1 MDSKIPMGR
10 SAFLM
15 LKPHAQRIFLLDP
28 KEQVISAR
36 SLLEGEQVVTGN
48 ILNFKDHSVL
58 VGECLG
64 SPVSGHQDPSFVPG
78 AKAHVASRSF
88 VDVVRA
94 SKTHSVAPLPDA
106 PLVRW
111 KAACSHFQNGSSS
124 SQAFLILRPQA
135 KRLVL
140 LDMQEEVLD
149 ARFLLEN
156 EKIHSGMI
164 LDLKT
169 HTVVVGERIISD
181 SLEFGVNLL
190 KSSSATVHHD
200 KSIPENLQE
209 DLALDFSAG
218 LSFEATCKSKFGH
231 SVTLANHSR
240 RRAFLLVASF
250 GRARFKL
257 DIHTV
262 AIALQSCFGGS
273 ASCYKVRLLRDRTFQ
288 FSVASTA
295 VGFEIY
301 NKSKIC
307 TPMFALFLNLWGNG
321 GPNWLIEEKN
331 FYKETD
337 SEWQVVQRK
346 KSALLGTKRVSVF
359 QRMQSPIQHT
369 SLAFFKSAA
378 ANGNS
383 RKPCQSLS
391 NLGRAAILSFGAF
404 TGPVTFFQISIF

>member
-15 LKPHAQRIFLLDP
+15 VKPHAQRIFLLDP

-48 ILNFKDHSVL
+48 ILDFKDHSVL

-78 AKAHVASRSF
+78 AKAHVAPRSF

-94 SKTHSVAPLPDA
+94 SKTNSVAPLPDA

-156 EKIHSGMI
+156 ENIHSGLI
-164 LDLKT
+164 LDLKS

-181 SLEFGVNLL
+181 SLAFGVQLL
-190 KSSSATVHHD
+190 KSTSSKPDNSQKDNNSDVSH
-200 KSIPENLQE
+200 KN
-209 DLALDFSAG
+209 LALDFSRG
-218 LSFEATCKSKFGH
+218 VSF
-231 SVTLANHSR
+231 
-240 RRAFLLVASF
+240 
-250 GRARFKL
+250 
-257 DIHTV
+257 
-262 AIALQSCFGGS
+262 
-273 ASCYKVRLLRDRTFQ
+273 
-288 FSVASTA
+288 
-295 VGFEIY
+295 
-301 NKSKIC
+301 
-307 TPMFALFLNLWGNG
+307 
-321 GPNWLIEEKN
+321 
-331 FYKETD
+331 
-337 SEWQVVQRK
+337 
-346 KSALLGTKRVSVF
+346 
-359 QRMQSPIQHT
+359 
-369 SLAFFKSAA
+369 
-378 ANGNS
+378 
-383 RKPCQSLS
+383 
-391 NLGRAAILSFGAF
+391 
-404 TGPVTFFQISIF
+404 